1 MVARVQEPAIMKKR
15 LDSKL
20 EEYFGA
26 TAEEEEEDAG
36 GVAEDDLEG
45 GAEDAAVDEAV
56 AEDAE
61 TA

>member
-26 TAEEEEEDAG
+26 TAEEEEDAG
-36 GVAEDDLEG
+36 GVAEDDVEG